1 MALGLLYSTASA
13 QDVDDERF
21 TYEFRGEP
29 MEKVLDLLAATME
42 IDLVYNP
49 TLVQNISVYKRLQD
63 RSKEEALDELLDEY
77 QLDYITL
84 SSGTIVIVQSALDSP
99 KFGTM
104 AGKVVDENTG
114 KPLPGATIR
123 LADASGGTSSG
134 SSGNFS
140 INGLMSGSHD
150 FIVSYVGYE
159 PVTIS
164 VHIPPGEHVKEQIP

>member
-164 VHIPPGEHVKEQIP
+164 VYIPPGEHVKEQIP